1 LHNNNTSNFTYAYK
15 NDISERKCNGG
26 CRCIAKSTIA
36 NLISR
41 FFDVSEGQVLVG
53 GVDVRNIKK
62 ETLMYN
68 VSFVFQNSRLIKGTI
83 LENVRMSR
91 PKASR
96 EKVIKA
102 LQALQCMD
110 IIKNFRTKLIR

>member
-1 LHNNNTSNFTYAYK
+1 M
-15 NDISERKCNGG
+15 
-26 CRCIAKSTIA
+26 
-36 NLISR
+36 
-41 FFDVSEGQVLVG
+41 LVG

-102 LQALQCMD
+102 LQAL
-110 IIKNFRTKLIR
+110 